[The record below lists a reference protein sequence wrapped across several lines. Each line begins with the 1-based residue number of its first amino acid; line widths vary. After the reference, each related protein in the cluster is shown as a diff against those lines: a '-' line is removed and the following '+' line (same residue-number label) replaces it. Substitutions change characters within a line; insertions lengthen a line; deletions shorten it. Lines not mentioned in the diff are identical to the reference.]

1 MSYVITSN
9 KTDNDDL
16 EDYGSNNN
24 RAYNYTN
31 TLSNTITLP
40 ENAQIALQSC
50 KINLDGSIS
59 IGRRAR
65 LFYWYFGQTIDKPV
79 TNLDEFGFP
88 EGQNIQD
95 GVGIP
100 SQIADMNFST
110 AKPVKIELFDSVRY
124 PDRTSVERVTVAQLC
139 SEIEHQLN
147 YKTYHPQLAGRWKVL
162 PKLNP
167 STKAF
172 EGFEFKCN
180 QGLTAPGALAL
191 TNFIP
196 PTKRQFA
203 DGSVAGGMID
213 TINFN
218 DRLEANA
225 ANRLYSYEVVPGVN
239 VGRFTFGTGGR
250 SAKTQAVIGNVPPIA
265 NKHGQYRVLIEDVI
279 ERKLTSWQVGL
290 TRALNSPNT
299 PAVRGN
305 FCNPP
310 YFKNGALTGR
320 GDATPDMKN
329 LVDFCV
335 HCDART
341 GILDVY
347 QAVPDFR
354 RVEDAENAGFTGSD
368 LDKYKRLY
376 MKKFPYNEQG
386 QVVGIDPLPADYDL
400 VANNLDITHINFFV
414 DGEVVTIQAEDG
426 NTATFYDVVRYDS
439 TRNKEENLKP
449 ITQSCWA
456 LYPYLAGNNFN
467 NDPNFGYGPQKLDI
481 FTFTGIDG
489 TALQAEHSLWSEGGP
504 AGVNGSVE
512 PFWSWEQQM
521 LADNQMDQIMEVDRR
536 RIIDIGLDRGAP
548 LAISYTTI
556 DSNTAP
562 FEYRLDYDGDVG
574 TGNVPIFILSE
585 DSRYPDTSGA
595 NAQQLL
601 GFDRI
606 SVVDYNY
613 WELDGDGKGW
623 TSGSTT
629 IPNGVS
635 TRSIFVRVNNLTQ
648 KSINAFKDLKS
659 GIIGHLP
666 RFDGLN
672 NVGPLYLENNNLV
685 YIDLDNPAPIQLNEL
700 SLSLVYS
707 DETYCEALTGTTIIC
722 LHIKKKGE

>member
-1 MSYVITSN
+1 
-9 KTDNDDL
+9 
-16 EDYGSNNN
+16 
-24 RAYNYTN
+24 
-31 TLSNTITLP
+31 
-40 ENAQIALQSC
+40 
-50 KINLDGSIS
+50 
-59 IGRRAR
+59 
-65 LFYWYFGQTIDKPV
+65 
-79 TNLDEFGFP
+79 
-88 EGQNIQD
+88 
-95 GVGIP
+95 
-100 SQIADMNFST
+100 
-110 AKPVKIELFDSVRY
+110 
-124 PDRTSVERVTVAQLC
+124 
-139 SEIEHQLN
+139 
-147 YKTYHPQLAGRWKVL
+147 
-162 PKLNP
+162 
-167 STKAF
+167 
-172 EGFEFKCN
+172 
-180 QGLTAPGALAL
+180 
-191 TNFIP
+191 
-196 PTKRQFA
+196 
-203 DGSVAGGMID
+203 
-213 TINFN
+213 
-218 DRLEANA
+218 
-225 ANRLYSYEVVPGVN
+225 
-239 VGRFTFGTGGR
+239 
-250 SAKTQAVIGNVPPIA
+250 
-265 NKHGQYRVLIEDVI
+265 
-279 ERKLTSWQVGL
+279 
-290 TRALNSPNT
+290 
-299 PAVRGN
+299 
-305 FCNPP
+305 
-310 YFKNGALTGR
+310 
-320 GDATPDMKN
+320 
-329 LVDFCV
+329 
-335 HCDART
+335 
-341 GILDVY
+341 
-347 QAVPDFR
+347 
-354 RVEDAENAGFTGSD
+354 VEDAENAGFTGSD

-556 DSNTAP
+556 DSNTSP

-613 WELDGDGKGW
+613 WELNGDGKGW